1 MRNTDGPLNGRRA
14 QAAENDTLI
23 LDAAREIFISDPGA
37 PISAVAARAGVGI
50 AALYRR
56 YENKE
61 DLLRALARDALARY
75 RDDLLTALADD
86 GDAWTAYCAALER
99 IVAGRSQAL
108 AQRLAGTFAP
118 TPEMGALAAETGEL
132 MDKLHRRTQRHN
144 ALRADVTS
152 ADIVLLLEMVMLIE
166 IPGAREQDALRA
178 RYLALVLQSLK
189 FPGTAPLPGPAA
201 EAADLAV
208 RWKANGA

>member
-1 MRNTDGPLNGRRA
+1 MRNTDGPMSGRRA
-14 QAAENDTLI
+14 QAAQNDGRI

-61 DLLRALARDALARY
+61 DLLRALAKDALARY

-86 GDAWTAYCAALER
+86 GDPWDAYRNCLAR

-108 AQRLAGTFAP
+108 AGRLAGTFAP
-118 TPEMGALAAETGEL
+118 TPEMGELATQTREL
-132 MDKLHRRTQRHN
+132 MDKLHQRAQREN
-144 ALRADVTS
+144 VLREDVTS
-152 ADIVLLLEMVMLIE
+152 ADIVLLLEMIMLIDVS
-166 IPGAREQDALRA
+166 GAGEQVALRA

-201 EAADLAV
+201 DAADLAG
-208 RWKANGA
+208 RWRASKI